1 MDKLSDRI
9 VIPAT
14 VAGEVRRL
22 AHGIAQEAVKF
33 SVGAFRKAAQIPER
47 GSGLGRAHHLQ
58 TRAAVL
64 ALVNQYEADLLEK
77 ALARCRRVL
86 DFVDAHVLAPLEP
99 SEQQRILDRRWVMT
113 AGWHRPAPAAFA
125 ALAVVVRDAD
135 CADVALTFCGP
146 TFLEAIRAYILR
158 KAPLSHLMRREAP
171 HATLRKPR

>member
-1 MDKLSDRI
+1 M
-9 VIPAT
+9 
-14 VAGEVRRL
+14 
-22 AHGIAQEAVKF
+22 
-33 SVGAFRKAAQIPER
+33 
-47 GSGLGRAHHLQ
+47 
-58 TRAAVL
+58 L

-171 HATLRKPR
+171 HATLRKTALIACVYRGRRLKPPNPPDAPKRNRLRRRAAPTPPRTTKPTPSILTRRPKAIF